1 MPCERQLFPHIET
14 CLLELGPVWKIR
26 KQKNL
31 ICIRAFH
38 LSALLKSY
46 FLNRWLLKKQY
57 MYIVI
62 YLSLLL
68 KTTFFLSVYHL
79 KKHPFVMARV
89 HLLDKWMHFKKLL
102 SKCDMIRLDHLWFQ
116 RFINNYQTK
125 KYVKTSPKDMVA
137 NVSCN
142 VYT

>member
-1 MPCERQLFPHIET
+1 MTFEKT
-14 CLLELGPVWKIR
+14 
-26 KQKNL
+26 
-31 ICIRAFH
+31 ICIV
-38 LSALLKSY
+38 LL
-46 FLNRWLLKKQY
+46 
-57 MYIVI
+57 I
-62 YLSLLL
+62 YLSPF
-68 KTTFFLSVYHL
+68 KNNIFLSVYHL

-137 NVSCN
+137 NVSI
-142 VYT
+142 